1 MWNRPLKKGI
11 KKPRL
16 KNLPRV
22 SANRPSNNWALL
34 SDDIEESSRYGVV
47 FQLKRNKIIRMTN
60 QEFKLGNYRGW
71 RIKWIFISGFKRI
84 QYVKG
89 AKLLNKLHCHF
100 SLQVLNWCIVYV
112 TCFTKQNIIRMFYL
126 LFYSQFAKSCI
137 IQREEYRSLSFQG
150 EVSSCHWKWSLDSQN
165 FPGAILVYWW

>member
-16 KNLPRV
+16 KLYLGL
-22 SANRPSNNWALL
+22 ALIGL
-34 SDDIEESSRYGVV
+34 RTTGPCCLMTLKKVQDKGVV

-60 QEFKLGNYRGW
+60 QEFKLWNYRGW

-112 TCFTKQNIIRMFYL
+112 TCFTKQNFIRMFYL